1 MIKNLKVFR
10 TDSHILSES
19 VWKLTPILSKT
30 MLCAALG
37 VILGEMPGAYAQ
49 TPPSA
54 TTDAVN
60 EYDIPAGTLGATLR
74 EISRVSGRTV
84 RFESRDVQDHQAPAV
99 RGRHNAVAA
108 VQEAISLSGLTMTV
122 LTNGNISVFMPELDI
137 VTVTASRSE
146 AETGFKASRSETA
159 TRSGADLLDVPQAV
173 TVVTA
178 KVIETQQAKSVQD
191 VLKNVAG
198 VVTRESAQGLPSY
211 SIRGFTQTSTLS
223 NGISDPYSSFTNIAG
238 IDRVEVLKGPQAI
251 LSGSDSLGGA
261 VNIVTKKPTVETI
274 RDVTLSYGSHK
285 DRSGTLD
292 LAGAL
297 TDDKRISYRLIGSLA
312 KASYNEGGYKGRED
326 KYLLSQLRWM
336 DEATD
341 FTVGASYGEQ
351 FSPQGRY
358 TFALDGGIQQIPTM
372 RLGRKDSGVNLR
384 SRTFFYSL
392 EHAFSPHV
400 TFISRLQRSLTMQDL
415 NVFLPLYPR
424 SVANMTINYSNTN
437 NVTDIRTTSGDHY
450 LRFDFETGPFSHTL
464 STGINHTRSQ
474 TTIDTYSMGNGSPVS
489 VYDNGQYDFIPLERN
504 DSNLYSYYSGREQ
517 QYGLFAQ
524 ELLRFGDWNLL
535 VGLRR
540 TKYESGPYS
549 IDYKQYNTVSDTS
562 KESMS
567 QTSPNLGLV
576 YNVTANTS
584 LYVSYSQGFSPQFT
598 STTRCG
604 GGTNYDP
611 METVNKEVGFKH
623 NSSDGAFGLS
633 SALFQLDQNNRLEY
647 NNAGSCYY
655 QRGAKRV
662 RGFEFESSG
671 RLAEGWNVILN
682 YTFTD
687 SKDREKST
695 ELAGAEPEHQASLWT
710 TYDFQ
715 SGNLSGFGVSGG
727 ITAYSESRLGTA
739 ESDPMVPGGAR
750 VDVGASYARD
760 DWSLR
765 LGVQNLFD
773 RELYGYSVT
782 TLYVPVKQGRTGTL
796 TFTKSF

>member
-1 MIKNLKVFR
+1 MFR
-10 TDSHILSES
+10 TES
-19 VWKLTPILSKT
+19 RENSGAARSASPILRKT
-30 MLCAALG
+30 ALCVALG
-37 VILGEMPGAYAQ
+37 LILAEIPFAQ
-49 TPPSA
+49 AQEPAPVA
-54 TTDAVN
+54 VDAVID
-60 EYDIPAGTLGATLR
+60 YAIPAGPLASTLR
-74 EISRVSGRTV
+74 EISRVSGQGI
-84 RFESRDVQDHQAPAV
+84 RFETRDVQDHQAPAV
-99 RGRHNAVAA
+99 QGHRNVVAA

-122 LTNGNISVFMPELDI
+122 LANGNVAVFMPELDK
-137 VTVTASRSE
+137 VTVTAERSE

-178 KVIETQQAKSVQD
+178 KVIETQQAKSVQE

-223 NGISDPYSSFTNIAG
+223 NGITDPYSSFTNIAG

-261 VNIVTKKPTVETI
+261 VNIVTKKPTAETV
-274 RDVTLSYGSHK
+274 RDVTLSYGSHQ

-297 TDDKRISYRLIGSLA
+297 TDDKKLSYRLIGSLA
-312 KASYNEGGYKGRED
+312 KASYNEGGYKGRDD
-326 KYLLSQLRWM
+326 KYLLSQLRWK

-341 FTVGASYGEQ
+341 ITVGASYGEQ

-358 TFALDGGIQQIPTM
+358 TFALNGGIQPTPTM
-372 RLGRKDSGVNLR
+372 RFGSKDSGVNLR
-384 SRTFFYSL
+384 GRTFFYSL

-400 TFISRLQRSLTMQDL
+400 TFVSHLQRSLTMQDL
-415 NVFLPLYPR
+415 NVFLPLYP
-424 SVANMTINYSNTN
+424 VNEADTILRYSNTN
-437 NVTDIRTTSGDHY
+437 TVTNIRTTSGDHY
-450 LRFDFETGPFSHTL
+450 LRFDFDTGPLSHTL
-464 STGINHTRSQ
+464 STGINHTNTHTSL
-474 TTIDTYSMGNGSPVS
+474 DTYSGNSFSVS
-489 VYDNGQYDFIPLERN
+489 AYDNAQYNFIPLTRDDN
-504 DSNLYSYYSGREQ
+504 SLFSRYSGNEQ
-517 QYGLFAQ
+517 QYALFAQ
-524 ELLRFGDWNLL
+524 ELLRYGDWSVL

-549 IDYKQYNTVSDTS
+549 TDYTQSNTSSDTS
-562 KESMS
+562 KDSMS
-567 QTSPNLGLV
+567 KTTPNLGLV

-584 LYVSYSQGFSPQFT
+584 VYTSYSEGFSPQFT
-598 STTRCG
+598 STARCG

-611 METVNKEVGFKH
+611 METVNKELGFKH
-623 NSSDGAFGLS
+623 NSSDGAFALS
-633 SALFQLDQNNRLEY
+633 SAVFQLDQNNRLEY
-647 NNAGSCYY
+647 DNAGSCYY

-671 RLAEGWNVILN
+671 RLTEGWNLIFN
-682 YTFTD
+682 YTYAQ
-687 SKDREKST
+687 SKDREKAT
-695 ELAGAEPEHQASLWT
+695 EVAGAEPRHQASLWT

-715 SGNLSGFGVSGG
+715 SGALSGFGLSGG
-727 ITAYSESRLGTA
+727 ISAYSKSRLGTTG
-739 ESDPMVPGGAR
+739 SSPMVPGGAR

-773 RELYGYSVT
+773 SDLYGYSVT
-782 TLYVPVKQGRTGTL
+782 TLYVPVKQGRTATL